1 MLSSTQNVA
10 PKPLQPALPPAA
22 QSTPP
27 AQAGGPSFAQFM
39 TEQASLPPPPAQPD
53 APAEQPEAAAEAA
66 PASPAHTAT
75 RRAAQAPKP
84 ATPQRAADGAP
95 KTEAKADAKAT
106 QADKTE
112 AQAADVVAAASEDDA
127 PGTPE
132 LKEFTQ
138 LIGLTTAGQP
148 DPAAAAKPDLQRG
161 RGTPPA
167 GDDPAAGRSATRAA
181 GADAGRAA
189 DAPGAAAHAKAAELH
204 ADKADARAAASE
216 LLQAATASTP
226 PEAAPAA
233 ATPSFAAAL
242 AQAMPAPANG
252 ASSAPPPADAAV
264 RAPLHSPDFAP
275 ELGTRVSLLAVDGV
289 QQAELQ
295 LNPADMGPVSVQIT
309 VDGSQAQVSFH
320 AAQAETRQAL
330 EQSLPELAAA
340 LQGQGLTLSGGGV
353 FQQAARDK
361 DHGQQAQGGEGADR
375 GTRRGAGPVG
385 ATAAGAATPPRRT
398 VGLLDTFA

>member
-10 PKPLQPALPPAA
+10 PKPVQPALPPAA
-22 QSTPP
+22 QPAPP

-39 TEQASLPPPPAQPD
+39 TEQASLPPPAQPD
-53 APAEQPEAAAEAA
+53 APEQPDAESAQASSA
-66 PASPAHTAT
+66 PPAT
-75 RRAAQAPKP
+75 RRTAQPPKP
-84 ATPQRAADGAP
+84 ATPREGAS
-95 KTEAKADAKAT
+95 KTEAKGDAKTAPADKAEAQPADA
-106 QADKTE
+106 
-112 AQAADVVAAASEDDA
+112 AAATGEDDA
-127 PGTPE
+127 RETPE

-138 LIGLTTAGQP
+138 LIGLHAGQA
-148 DPAAAAKPDLQRG
+148 DPAAAAKPDLQRS
-161 RGTPPA
+161 RGTAAA
-167 GDDPAAGRSATRAA
+167 GDDLTAGRGAGRAGA
-181 GADAGRAA
+181 ADAGRAV
-189 DAPGAAAHAKAAELH
+189 DAPAAAAHARAAELH

-216 LLQAATASTP
+216 LLQAATASSQPDSAQAT
-226 PEAAPAA
+226 APN
-233 ATPSFAAAL
+233 FAAAL
-242 AQAMPAPANG
+242 AQALPTPATPAG
-252 ASSAPPPADAAV
+252 SAPPTAEAAV

-295 LNPADMGPVSVQIT
+295 LNPADMGPVSVQIV

-361 DHGQQAQGGEGADR
+361 DHGQQAQGGQGADR
-375 GTRRGAGPVG
+375 GSRSGAGQVG
-385 ATAAGAATPPRRT
+385 GMAAGPAAPLRRT